1 MKKIFLC
8 WLLLW
13 NGVIYGQR
21 DVEVV
26 SLNGNWY
33 FSKAGTEEGLTAEGP
48 GTVHQDLL
56 RHGMLPNPFY
66 GKNEERIQ
74 WVEEEDW
81 EYKTTFVV
89 TAEQL
94 KRDAAILFF
103 EGLDTYA
110 DVYLNGALLFRSDNM
125 FTGYKHSVKQL
136 LREGKNYLH
145 IYFRSPIRQTLP
157 QWRSNG
163 FDYPAD
169 NDHRAER
176 LSVFTR
182 KAPYSYGWD
191 WGIRMVTSGVW
202 RPVSLYFQDVVSV
215 EDYYVRQLTVSKE
228 LAKLAVELELKNLT
242 PEFRKV
248 LVTVSWALPGGEKK
262 LIEEEVQL
270 NAGLTHLVVP
280 VEIPA
285 PELWM
290 PNGWGK
296 PVLYDFEVAVFD
308 QKQVVARKNQ
318 RIGLRTVRVVK
329 EKDIEGESFY
339 FEVNGIPMFAKG
351 ANYIPSDAMLP
362 AVTTERYRTL
372 FKDIKEANMN
382 MLRVW
387 GGGVYEDDRFYD
399 LADENGILIWQDFMF
414 ACTTY
419 PHDPVFLSRVE
430 AEAEYNIRRLR
441 NHACLAMWCGNN
453 EILEG
458 LKYWGW
464 SKKYTPEVYKSMNEG
479 YKLLF
484 QKLLPSLVEKWDN
497 DRFYMHGSPYFANW
511 GRPESW
517 KVADSHNW
525 GVWYGRKPF
534 SSLDEEIPRFMS
546 EFGFQ
551 SFPEMKT
558 IATFAAP
565 EDYQVKSEV
574 MNAHQKSSIGNDLIL
589 TYMKRD
595 YVVPQKFEDFV
606 YVGLVMQGWGMR
618 RGFEA
623 HRRNRPYCMGSLY
636 WQLNDSWPVVSW
648 SGLDYYGNWKALHY
662 QAKRAFSPLLVDV
675 VQEEETFQVWL
686 MSDKLED
693 MDALTLEMQL
703 TDFHGRQLK
712 KEKHQVKVP
721 ANSSVLVLEQKL
733 ADWVV
738 PSQCGQ
744 CYLLLT
750 LKDKTGEKLFEEPH
764 FFNAPRDLDLPDV
777 SVIPKIK
784 TMDGV
789 CEVTLK
795 SSGLAKDVFIEIP
808 FHGARFSD
816 NFFDLLPGVARKI
829 VISSPFIKKG
839 QDLDVKIKHLRSIY
853 E

>member
-33 FSKAGTEEGLTAEGP
+33 FSKAGTEEWLTAEVP

-329 EKDIEGESFY
+329 EKDIEG
-339 FEVNGIPMFAKG
+339 
-351 ANYIPSDAMLP
+351 
-362 AVTTERYRTL
+362 
-372 FKDIKEANMN
+372 
-382 MLRVW
+382 
-387 GGGVYEDDRFYD
+387 
-399 LADENGILIWQDFMF
+399 
-414 ACTTY
+414 
-419 PHDPVFLSRVE
+419 
-430 AEAEYNIRRLR
+430 
-441 NHACLAMWCGNN
+441 
-453 EILEG
+453 
-458 LKYWGW
+458 
-464 SKKYTPEVYKSMNEG
+464 
-479 YKLLF
+479 
-484 QKLLPSLVEKWDN
+484 
-497 DRFYMHGSPYFANW
+497 
-511 GRPESW
+511 
-517 KVADSHNW
+517 
-525 GVWYGRKPF
+525 
-534 SSLDEEIPRFMS
+534 
-546 EFGFQ
+546 
-551 SFPEMKT
+551 
-558 IATFAAP
+558 
-565 EDYQVKSEV
+565 
-574 MNAHQKSSIGNDLIL
+574 
-589 TYMKRD
+589 
-595 YVVPQKFEDFV
+595 
-606 YVGLVMQGWGMR
+606 
-618 RGFEA
+618 
-623 HRRNRPYCMGSLY
+623 
-636 WQLNDSWPVVSW
+636 
-648 SGLDYYGNWKALHY
+648 
-662 QAKRAFSPLLVDV
+662 
-675 VQEEETFQVWL
+675 
-686 MSDKLED
+686 
-693 MDALTLEMQL
+693 
-703 TDFHGRQLK
+703 
-712 KEKHQVKVP
+712 
-721 ANSSVLVLEQKL
+721 
-733 ADWVV
+733 
-738 PSQCGQ
+738 
-744 CYLLLT
+744 
-750 LKDKTGEKLFEEPH
+750 
-764 FFNAPRDLDLPDV
+764 
-777 SVIPKIK
+777 
-784 TMDGV
+784 
-789 CEVTLK
+789 
-795 SSGLAKDVFIEIP
+795 
-808 FHGARFSD
+808 
-816 NFFDLLPGVARKI
+816 
-829 VISSPFIKKG
+829 
-839 QDLDVKIKHLRSIY
+839 
-853 E
+853 

>member
-1 MKKIFLC
+1 
-8 WLLLW
+8 
-13 NGVIYGQR
+13 
-21 DVEVV
+21 
-26 SLNGNWY
+26 
-33 FSKAGTEEGLTAEGP
+33 
-48 GTVHQDLL
+48 
-56 RHGMLPNPFY
+56 
-66 GKNEERIQ
+66 
-74 WVEEEDW
+74 
-81 EYKTTFVV
+81 
-89 TAEQL
+89 
-94 KRDAAILFF
+94 
-103 EGLDTYA
+103 
-110 DVYLNGALLFRSDNM
+110 M

-387 GGGVYEDDRFYD
+387 GGV
-399 LADENGILIWQDFMF
+399 FMKM
-414 ACTTY
+414 T
-419 PHDPVFLSRVE
+419 VFM
-430 AEAEYNIRRLR
+430 I
-441 NHACLAMWCGNN
+441 
-453 EILEG
+453 
-458 LKYWGW
+458 
-464 SKKYTPEVYKSMNEG
+464 
-479 YKLLF
+479 
-484 QKLLPSLVEKWDN
+484 
-497 DRFYMHGSPYFANW
+497 
-511 GRPESW
+511 
-517 KVADSHNW
+517 
-525 GVWYGRKPF
+525 
-534 SSLDEEIPRFMS
+534 
-546 EFGFQ
+546 
-551 SFPEMKT
+551 
-558 IATFAAP
+558 
-565 EDYQVKSEV
+565 
-574 MNAHQKSSIGNDLIL
+574 
-589 TYMKRD
+589 
-595 YVVPQKFEDFV
+595 
-606 YVGLVMQGWGMR
+606 
-618 RGFEA
+618 
-623 HRRNRPYCMGSLY
+623 
-636 WQLNDSWPVVSW
+636 
-648 SGLDYYGNWKALHY
+648 
-662 QAKRAFSPLLVDV
+662 
-675 VQEEETFQVWL
+675 WL
-686 MSDKLED
+686 MR
-693 MDALTLEMQL
+693 MA
-703 TDFHGRQLK
+703 F
-712 KEKHQVKVP
+712 
-721 ANSSVLVLEQKL
+721 
-733 ADWVV
+733 
-738 PSQCGQ
+738 
-744 CYLLLT
+744 
-750 LKDKTGEKLFEEPH
+750 
-764 FFNAPRDLDLPDV
+764 
-777 SVIPKIK
+777 
-784 TMDGV
+784 
-789 CEVTLK
+789 
-795 SSGLAKDVFIEIP
+795 
-808 FHGARFSD
+808 
-816 NFFDLLPGVARKI
+816 
-829 VISSPFIKKG
+829 
-839 QDLDVKIKHLRSIY
+839 
-853 E
+853 